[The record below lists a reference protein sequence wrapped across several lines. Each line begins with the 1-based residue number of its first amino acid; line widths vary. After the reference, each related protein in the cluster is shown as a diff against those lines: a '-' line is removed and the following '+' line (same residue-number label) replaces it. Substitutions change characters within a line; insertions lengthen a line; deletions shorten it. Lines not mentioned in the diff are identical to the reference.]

1 MQIILVA
8 IGSAGDVNPFVV
20 IGSHLKSMGHEV
32 LLIANPHFEDKAQ
45 RAGLGL
51 LPLGTEADY
60 QRAVKNPDVWKPS
73 KGFAAVWQQMPVS
86 MKLTYELIRKHQKG
100 ADTRLVGS
108 TLAFG
113 ARLAQEKLGLKLAT
127 VHLAPACILS
137 CHGTPQSLTHPMP
150 PWFPLWLKS
159 CFFDVLEFAVLDRV
173 CAQEFNQYRKELGLP
188 PTKSIVRRYI
198 HSPDLVIGAF
208 PEWFASVQEDWP
220 KNSYTTGFPLY
231 TGGMDRPFSEKLE
244 RFLASGAPP
253 VVFTAGSAMAFSR
266 PYFERAIEI
275 LQKSGQRGIL
285 VSAFPDQIPSSLPK
299 EIIHIEYANFNELF
313 LRAGTVVHHGGV
325 GTSAMALASG
335 CPQVIVPYAHDQFD
349 NGLRM
354 QGLGVGKMQST
365 DSSIAV
371 WQSTLAE
378 LQEARIKDAC
388 LLYQKKIL
396 DSKPAEQQIAEL
408 VLDKLS

>member
-1 MQIILVA
+1 MQMILVA

-20 IGSHLKSMGHEV
+20 IGACLKRMGHEV
-32 LLIANPHFEDKAQ
+32 LLIANPHFEDKAH
-45 RAGLGL
+45 RAGLEL

-73 KGFAAVWQQMPVS
+73 KGFAAVWKEMPES

-150 PWFPLWLKS
+150 PWFPIWLKGW
-159 CFFDVLEFAVLDRV
+159 FFDVLEFAVLDRV
-173 CAQEFNQYRKELGLP
+173 CAQQFNQYRKELGLP

-208 PEWFASVQEDWP
+208 PEWFASVQDDWP
-220 KNSYTTGFPLY
+220 QNSYTTGFPLY
-231 TGGMDRPFSEKLE
+231 TGGMDRPFSDKLE
-244 RFLASGAPP
+244 QFLANGAPP

-275 LQKSGQRGIL
+275 LRKSGQRGIL
-285 VSAFPDQIPSSLPK
+285 VSAFPDQIPNGLPN
-299 EIIHIEYANFNELF
+299 EIIHIEYANFSELF
-313 LRAGTVVHHGGV
+313 LRAGAVVHHGGI

-335 CPQVIVPYAHDQFD
+335 CPQVVVPYAHDQYD
-349 NGLRM
+349 NGSRM
-354 QGLGVGKMQST
+354 QGLGVGKMQT
-365 DSSIAV
+365 IDASIAV
-371 WQSTLAE
+371 WQSTFAE
-378 LQEARIKDAC
+378 LQDERIKNTC
-388 LLYQKKIL
+388 LLYQKTIL